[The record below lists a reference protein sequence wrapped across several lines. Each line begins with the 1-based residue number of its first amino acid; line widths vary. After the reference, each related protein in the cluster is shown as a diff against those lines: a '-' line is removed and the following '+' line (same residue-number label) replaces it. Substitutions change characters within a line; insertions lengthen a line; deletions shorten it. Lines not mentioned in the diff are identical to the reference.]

1 MIDFEPGRAAIL
13 PAAEKRLENLAK
25 ALVDRPALKLEI
37 TGIFS
42 PETDQEGLKQAGIE
56 RKVKALKREELTRK
70 GVETNSAE
78 TIEISPEEYPI
89 LLERVYRAEKFPKP
103 RNMIGMVKALPVEEM
118 EKLIMTHTSVN
129 DEDLRDLGDRRGKV
143 VRDWLTEHQV
153 PLERIFLLPSKA
165 AEGSEK
171 ADAEKKTGNGRAVF
185 TLK

>member
-1 MIDFEPGRAAIL
+1 
-13 PAAEKRLENLAK
+13 
-25 ALVDRPALKLEI
+25 
-37 TGIFS
+37 
-42 PETDQEGLKQAGIE
+42 
-56 RKVKALKREELTRK
+56 
-70 GVETNSAE
+70 
-78 TIEISPEEYPI
+78 
-89 LLERVYRAEKFPKP
+89 
-103 RNMIGMVKALPVEEM
+103 
-118 EKLIMTHTSVN
+118 MTHTSVN